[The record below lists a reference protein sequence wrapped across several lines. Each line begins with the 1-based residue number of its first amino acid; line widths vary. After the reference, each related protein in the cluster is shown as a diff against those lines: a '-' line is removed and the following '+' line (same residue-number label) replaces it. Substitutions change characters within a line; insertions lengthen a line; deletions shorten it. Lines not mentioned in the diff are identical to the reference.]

1 MRRQL
6 AVKGAGP
13 RRSLHRRR
21 LTLAMRDFGAS
32 PGVRRALQ
40 IIFAL
45 VSQAP
50 VPEMVGGG
58 RAGRDVLVESQKP
71 ERPTHSGGARAVP
84 RPIEPVEEA
93 PREDVL
99 DLEQRSVIA
108 GRELSLHP
116 AFVPIHLP
124 SY

>member
-13 RRSLHRRR
+13 RRSLHCRP
-21 LTLAMRDFGAS
+21 LTLAMGDFGAS
-32 PGVRRALQ
+32 PGARRALQ

-45 VSQAP
+45 VCQAP

-71 ERPTHSGGARAVP
+71 ERPTHAGGARARGAAYSSHDRLASI
-84 RPIEPVEEA
+84 RPFA
-93 PREDVL
+93 PSRV
-99 DLEQRSVIA
+99 RSPKAVA
-108 GRELSLHP
+108 RCTRLGR
-116 AFVPIHLP
+116 
-124 SY
+124 